1 LRVSYVEPH
10 RTFGSWTAGPGIGEE
25 PGSNPASAVD
35 LLRSHGRCVPSGAR
49 EPQGAWKNPDMPETE
64 SGALDRGREAFERRA
79 WGAAF
84 EELRSCDAN
93 GSLLPEDLERWGE
106 AARWSRHFDQ
116 MLDIFERAAAAY
128 ESAGERRSAARV
140 AVKLTLEHHA
150 RRGDAL
156 AAGWLA
162 RARRLLEGE
171 PACRERGLVLM
182 CMAQGTFFV
191 GNGPAALQ
199 MSQEMVELGRELED
213 RDVEAL
219 GRLTLGHARLLG
231 GEVTEGTALI
241 DEAMAAALGGELD
254 LWTTGQ
260 IFCSTIFACRNRGD
274 WGRAGDWSVASLRWC
289 ERQSLSGF
297 PGLCRFHRAE
307 VMRFRGELDWAE
319 RDAGDAVEE
328 LLVAAPR
335 WAAWGLHELGEIRRR
350 RGDLKGAVA
359 AFRHSAELG
368 FDPQPGHAL
377 LRLDEGKPT
386 VARRAILQALADEN
400 GMVREGRWLLL
411 PAAVEIGIAAD
422 DAELA
427 RSALKELRELAESLD
442 TTAVRAAAMVASGR
456 VALLESRTE
465 DAIRDLRR
473 GVRLWSEIDVP
484 YEAAQARELLAG
496 AYGDLGDQDGAE
508 LELTAARA
516 SFERIGAERAAD
528 RVARLLSRASTEPRT
543 AVRTFM
549 FTDIVDS
556 TRLVEM
562 LGDEQWESLLT
573 WHDRTLRQCFDA
585 RAGEEVKHEGD
596 GFFVAFAE
604 PDNALKCACSIQ
616 RSLRD
621 HRRDHGFAPRVRIGI
636 HAAEAT
642 DRGGDYGGHGV
653 HTTARI
659 AAAAGAGEIIA
670 SREALDAA
678 SDAFRAYDERA
689 LELKGFAEPVTV
701 ATVDWSDG

>member
-1 LRVSYVEPH
+1 
-10 RTFGSWTAGPGIGEE
+10 
-25 PGSNPASAVD
+25 
-35 LLRSHGRCVPSGAR
+35 
-49 EPQGAWKNPDMPETE
+49 MPETE
-64 SGALDRGREAFERRA
+64 RGGLQRGREAFERRA

-84 EELRSCDAN
+84 EELRSCDADE
-93 GSLLPEDLERWGE
+93 SLSPEELERWGE
-106 AARWSRHFDQ
+106 AARWSRHFDE
-116 MLDIFERAAAAY
+116 MLDIFERAAAGY
-128 ESAGERRSAARV
+128 ESVGDRRAAARV

-150 RRGDAL
+150 RHGDAL

-162 RARRLLEGE
+162 RAGRLLEGE

-182 CMAQGTFFV
+182 CMAQGMFFV
-191 GNGPAALQ
+191 GNGAAALQ

-219 GRLTLGHARLLG
+219 GRLSLGHARLLG
-231 GEVTEGTALI
+231 GEVKEGTALI

-274 WGRAGDWSVASLRWC
+274 LGRAGEWSVASLRWC

-307 VMRFRGELDWAE
+307 VMRFRGELERAE
-319 RDAGDAVEE
+319 LDASEAVDE

-350 RGDLKGAVA
+350 QGNLKGAVES
-359 AFRHSAELG
+359 FLHSAELG
-368 FDPQPGHAL
+368 FDPQPGMAL
-377 LRLDEGKPT
+377 LRLDEGKST
-386 VARRAILQALADEN
+386 VARRAILDALGDEN
-400 GMVREGRWLLL
+400 GLAREGRWLVL
-411 PAAVEIGIAAD
+411 PAAVEIAIAAG

-427 RSALKELRELAESLD
+427 RSALGELEELADLLD
-442 TTAVRAAAMVASGR
+442 TTAVRAAAMVARGR
-456 VALLESRTE
+456 VALLESQTE
-465 DAIRDLRR
+465 DAVRDLRR
-473 GVRLWSEIDVP
+473 GVRMWSEIDVP
-484 YEAAQARELLAG
+484 YEAAQARELLASVY
-496 AYGDLGDQDGAE
+496 ADLGDQDAAE
-508 LELTAARA
+508 LELTAAQA
-516 SFERIGAERAAD
+516 SFERIGAKRASRRLA
-528 RVARLLSRASTEPRT
+528 ALLSRAGTDPRT
-543 AVRTFM
+543 TVRTFM

-562 LGDEQWESLLT
+562 LGDEQWESLLA
-573 WHDRTLRQCFDA
+573 WHDRTLRQCFEA

-604 PDNALKCACSIQ
+604 PDSALDCACSIQ

-642 DRGGDYGGHGV
+642 DRGGDYGGRGV
-653 HTTARI
+653 HATARI
-659 AAAAGAGEIIA
+659 AAAAGPGEIIA

-678 SDAFRAYDERA
+678 HDTFRAHNERP
-689 LELKGFAEPVTV
+689 LEVRGLAQPITV
-701 ATVDWSDG
+701 VTVDWSNA